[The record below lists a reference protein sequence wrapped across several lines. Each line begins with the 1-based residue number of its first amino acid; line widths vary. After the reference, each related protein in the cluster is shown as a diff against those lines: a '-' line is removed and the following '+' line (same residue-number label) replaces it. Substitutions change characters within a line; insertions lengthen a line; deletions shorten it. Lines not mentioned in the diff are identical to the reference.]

1 MWELSPH
8 ESESMV
14 DIDSALRASAYS
26 GKRSKRGE
34 GNNKESA
41 KKGLEPFDPQ
51 VHATKEV
58 ADAYSMW
65 LVIIYGTIVSII
77 MRYLFMPTQETME
90 GIIWLLPV
98 MLTATVPSLHKII
111 IPKKYSELY
120 TRGNWFRGCFLF
132 LFSWLALSFLLLN
145 PPLADIAPPTLASGI
160 DIEYQDD
167 SAVIGHSWDNGIY
180 EINLNQAKADIVLG
194 MAVRD
199 NVDAENANILV
210 TINHNSLNEIIVLA
224 NGSVIEQTEAI
235 NKFNSV
241 ETWTR
246 GEATN
251 IQKEYTGFPKVA
263 SNIKDIGLAW
273 NLAEELGKEDIN
285 LGEYEIFVE
294 IIEDGEHV
302 EPFGENI
309 WSKTFILKIVQT
321 ESL

>member
-1 MWELSPH
+1 MWKLSPH

-14 DIDSALRASAYS
+14 DVDSALRASAYS
-26 GKRSKRGE
+26 GKKNRRGD
-34 GNNKESA
+34 NNKEVS

-77 MRYLFMPTQETME
+77 MRYIFMPTQETME

-98 MLTATVPSLHKII
+98 MLTATVPSIHKII

-120 TRGNWFRGCFLF
+120 TRGNWFRSGFLF

-160 DIEYQDD
+160 DIEYRDD
-167 SAVIGHSWDNGIY
+167 NAVIGYSWDNDIY
-180 EINLNQAKADIVLG
+180 EINLNEAEVDIVLG

-210 TINHNSLNEIIVLA
+210 TLNHNSLNDEIILA
-224 NGSVIEQTEAI
+224 NGTVIEQSEAI
-235 NKFNSV
+235 NRFNSV
-241 ETWTR
+241 ETWNR

-273 NLAEELGKEDIN
+273 NLAEELDKENIN
-285 LGEYEIFVE
+285 LGEYEIFIQIVE
-294 IIEDGEHV
+294 NGEHV

-309 WSKTFILKIVQT
+309 WSKSFILKIVQT
-321 ESL
+321 ESV

>member
-1 MWELSPH
+1 MKLK
-8 ESESMV
+8 SMV

-26 GKRSKRGE
+26 GKKNKRGDSD
-34 GNNKESA
+34 NKESS
-41 KKGLEPFDPQ
+41 KKGLEPFEPQ

-65 LVIIYGTIVSII
+65 LVIIYGSLIALA

-111 IPKKYSELY
+111 IPNKYSELY
-120 TRGNWFRGCFLF
+120 TRGNWFRSSFLF

-160 DIEYQDD
+160 DIENRED
-167 SAVIGHSWDNGIY
+167 SAVIGYSWENDIY
-180 EINLNQAKADIVLG
+180 EINLNEDNVDIILG

-210 TINHNSLNEIIVLA
+210 TLNHNSLSNQIVLA
-224 NGSVIEQTEAI
+224 NGSVIQQTEAI

-241 ETWTR
+241 ENWNR

-263 SNIKDIGLAW
+263 SNNKDIGLAW
-273 NLAEELGKEDIN
+273 DLAKELNKENIN
-285 LGEYEIFVE
+285 LGEYEIFIE

-302 EPFGENI
+302 QPFGKNV
-309 WSKTFILKIVQT
+309 WSKTFTLKIIQT
-321 ESL
+321 ESM